1 MNQTRSPAR
10 AYRLWEALAL
20 GLITLLAA
28 ALRFTQLADVPPGL
42 HYDEGFKGVMART
55 LLQGG
60 PPQLFFASNM
70 GEEPLA
76 IYLVAA
82 SLDLVGQ
89 EPWAIRLPS
98 ALIGTLTVPLAW
110 WLGRELWRLARCG
123 RSFPGQRAEEQT
135 AAASSQGQVHEG
147 GPGQQEALVGLGAA
161 AVLAILYWHLTYS
174 RVGIEPILVPFFAA
188 LAFAAL
194 AHGLHSVYRGKPNS
208 LSFALAGLAVG
219 GSLYTYKA
227 GYLVPLLA
235 LLYLVYTAI
244 VERGFL
250 RRQGRGLLLMALVA
264 LLVALPLGLYFA
276 THPADFLH
284 RPASVAVLG
293 VTPETPPQGQ
303 GATMSPWQAL
313 AGNLPRVLG
322 MFFVQGDDSPRNNLP
337 GRPALDP
344 FLALLFLLGLGR
356 AVANFRRPAL
366 ALLPIWLITMTVPTL
381 ITEYAPHFGRAI
393 GATPAVAILCSLGGL
408 TLWEGASRFGRRW
421 LKAATALLLG
431 LGLVFSSIS
440 TARAYFQ
447 TWGRGPDVFYA
458 YDEGLVQIAQYANS
472 LPAGEAV
479 YLTPTSR
486 DHYTLQFL
494 VQRPLSSFD
503 GRAGLVLP
511 PPRQA
516 ATVIVLLRED
526 EATLPALQKARA
538 DGNIIWT
545 LADRYGRAYA
555 MAYHLPATTE
565 GETSLPLPNVRVGA
579 TIGDSV
585 RLLGYS
591 LDVDEFR
598 PGDTFYLT
606 LYWQALA
613 SLDEDYTVFTHLLGE
628 HNPATNGP
636 LWAGHDGQPDGGQ
649 YPTTSWQPGE
659 VILDVHPL
667 MIPADAPPGEYQF
680 EAGLYLLETMTRLS
694 ASDAAGNPLAADAV
708 ILGTIEVQGTE

>member
-1 MNQTRSPAR
+1 V
-10 AYRLWEALAL
+10 AL

-28 ALRFTQLADVPPGL
+28 ALRFTRLADVPPGL

-60 PPQLFFASNM
+60 PPQLFFQSNM

-82 SLDLVGQ
+82 SMSLAGE
-89 EPWAIRLPS
+89 EPWAVRLPS
-98 ALIGTLTVPLAW
+98 ALVGTLTIPLAW

-123 RSFPGQRAEEQT
+123 RSFPGQEPERQT
-135 AAASSQGQVHEG
+135 AAVGSPHQVQEEG
-147 GPGQQEALVGLGAA
+147 SDQQAALVGLGAA

-174 RVGIEPILVPFFAA
+174 RVGIEPILVPFFAT

-194 AHGLHSVYRGKPNS
+194 AHGLRSVYHGKAS
-208 LSFALAGLAVG
+208 ALFFVLAGLAVG

-235 LLYLVYTAI
+235 LLYLGYSAI

-264 LLVALPLGLYFA
+264 FLVALPIGLYFA

-284 RPASVAVLG
+284 RPSSVAVLG
-293 VTPETPPQGQ
+293 VVPAAPPQGE
-303 GATMSPWQAL
+303 GAAGGSWQAL
-313 AGNLPRVLG
+313 ADNLPRVLG
-322 MFFVQGDDSPRNNLP
+322 MFFVKGDASPRNNLP

-344 FLALLFLLGLGR
+344 FLALLFLVGLGR
-356 AVANFRRPAL
+356 AVTGFRRPSL
-366 ALLPIWLITMTVPTL
+366 ALLPIWLVTMIAPTL
-381 ITEYAPHFGRAI
+381 VTEYAPHFGRAI
-393 GATPAVAILCSLGGL
+393 GATPAVAVLCSLGGL
-408 TLWEGASRFGRRW
+408 TLWQGASRFARRW
-421 LKAATALLLG
+421 LKVAVALLLG
-431 LGLVFSSIS
+431 LGLVFSGFS
-440 TARAYFQ
+440 TVQAYFQ

-458 YDEGLVQIAQYANS
+458 YDEGLVQVAGYANT
-472 LPAGEAV
+472 LPAAEVV
-479 YLTPTSR
+479 YLTPTPH

-494 VQRPLSSFD
+494 MRRPLASFD

-511 PPRQA
+511 PPGRA

-526 EATLPALQKARA
+526 EATLPVLEKARP
-538 DGNIIWT
+538 DGKIVWS
-545 LADRYGRAYA
+545 LVDRYGLPYA
-555 MAYHLPATTE
+555 VAYHLSAASE
-565 GETSLPLPNVRVGA
+565 GKPSSPLPSFPVAA

-591 LDVDEFR
+591 LDGDQVR
-598 PGDTFYLT
+598 PGDTLYLT

-613 SLDEDYTVFTHLLGE
+613 SLDQDYTVFTHLLGG

-667 MIPADAPPGEYQF
+667 TIPADAPPGEYQF
-680 EAGLYLLETMTRLS
+680 EVGLYLLETMARLP
-694 ASDAAGNPLAADAV
+694 ASDAAGNALPADAV
-708 ILGTIEVQGTE
+708 MLGTVEVQGKE